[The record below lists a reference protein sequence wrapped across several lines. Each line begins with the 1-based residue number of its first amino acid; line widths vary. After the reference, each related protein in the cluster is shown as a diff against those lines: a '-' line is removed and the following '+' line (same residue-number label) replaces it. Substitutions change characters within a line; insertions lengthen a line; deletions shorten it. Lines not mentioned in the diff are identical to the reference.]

1 MGREFVE
8 LFNDWANYY
17 DATVSGK
24 DQEYAE
30 VFRGYDDILKDVASK
45 ALSPVV
51 EFGVGTGNLT
61 AELLKKGKKVYAI
74 EPSKTMR
81 EKAAEKLPQ
90 TVSLEDGDFLS
101 FPVPTETI
109 QSIVSTYAFHHL
121 TDTEKEEAVAHYGKL
136 LDKGGKIVFAD
147 TVFENDDAYRA
158 TIDQAEKHT
167 FLNLANDL
175 KTEYYTTLNVLTD
188 IFEKHGF
195 EVEYQRFN
203 HFVWVMEATKQ

>member
-30 VFRGYDDILKDVASK
+30 VFRGYGDILDDVAAK
-45 ALSPVV
+45 AVSPVM

-61 AELLKKGKKVYAI
+61 NVLLNKGHKVYAI

-101 FPVPTETI
+101 FPAPPEKI

-121 TDTEKEEAVAHYGKL
+121 TDAEKEEAVEHYGKL
-136 LDKGGKIVFAD
+136 LGKGGKIVFAD
-147 TVFENDDAYRA
+147 TVFENKEAYQA
-158 TIDQAEKHT
+158 TIEQAEKHT

-175 KTEYYTTLNVLTD
+175 KTEYYTTMEVLEE
-188 IFEKHGF
+188 IFRKNNF
-195 EVEYQRFN
+195 KVKFQRFN
-203 HFVWVMEATKQ
+203 HFVWVMEAIKQ